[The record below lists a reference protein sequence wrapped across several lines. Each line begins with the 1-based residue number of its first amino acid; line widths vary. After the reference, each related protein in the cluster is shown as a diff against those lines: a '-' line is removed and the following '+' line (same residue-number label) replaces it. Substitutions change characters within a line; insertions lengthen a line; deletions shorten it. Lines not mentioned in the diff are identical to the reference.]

1 MGKRLPANRST
12 TQGQGS
18 TPSLLDIIDS
28 SRVIAETACD
38 AIITISEDSTILF
51 VNRATSNI
59 FGYTAEELIGSE
71 LTMLMPEYLRHLHRA
86 GLANYLATGKNHISW
101 EAVEL
106 PGLHKTGR
114 QLALELSFGEF
125 QKDGHRF
132 FTGIARDITRRKQDE
147 QRLNVQHSITEI
159 LASASSLDEAAPK
172 VLMAVAT
179 HLGWHFAAFWSVQS
193 QSNELHSIAKWRDES
208 CDGTAEFAEVSSH
221 SRVGGDQ
228 SFPTRIWE
236 SKKPLWAADFGSDES
251 FPRAAVAARGNL
263 NSAFGFPVIAAAA
276 VVGVI
281 ELFSEKNEEPDL
293 ATLATL
299 VSIGSQVGQFI
310 ERVNAETERREVL
323 TRAQEARREAEALTE
338 QLAALQKVTD
348 AALGHLTLDAL
359 LAESLKRIREVLHV
373 DTVAI
378 LLLEL
383 EENELVAWAAQG
395 LEEEVELGVR
405 IPAGRGF
412 AGRIVASAKPIIIS
426 EVENA
431 DLFNPLL
438 REKGIKSLLGVPM
451 MIQGRPIG
459 VMHVGAFKHTRF
471 KEEQVRLLQAA
482 ADRIALAVENA
493 RLYQVEQIAR
503 AEAETANRA
512 KDEFLTIL
520 SHELR
525 TPLTPIIGWVHMMEN
540 GILADG
546 DSKRALGIINK
557 NAANLK
563 RLINDLLDMSAVL
576 SGKMRIEQTS
586 VTLAP
591 VLDESI
597 ETMRSFAREA
607 KVELKLELSDGVRS
621 VTVTGDRGR
630 LSQSFCNVIHNAIK
644 FSPARGEVTVTA
656 DATPSEAI
664 VTIQD
669 QGEGIPTD
677 FLPHVF
683 ERFRQADGSRTRSY
697 GGLGLGLSLVKS
709 FVTVHGGT
717 IEATSDGMG
726 KGSTFII
733 TLPREGMA
741 RQVSEKISKPLKS
754 KAGDMVR
761 ILIVEDEPDTLE
773 MLDASFRSRGF
784 ETIACGSAS
793 EALACIGRQQFD
805 ILISDIAM
813 PEMDGLQLMRD
824 LRARPELATVPAIA
838 LTGYASQTDA
848 KAAISA
854 GFDLHLSKPID
865 PSDLVAAVNN
875 LMALRRRRKGLT
887 QFEASSS
894 ESSL

>member
-1 MGKRLPANRST
+1 VGISLAANSST
-12 TQGQGS
+12 TNIPGS
-18 TPSLLDIIDS
+18 TASLLDIVES
-28 SRVIAETACD
+28 SRIIAETASD
-38 AIITISEDSTILF
+38 AIITIDEKSTILF

-59 FGYTAEELIGSE
+59 FGYTAEELIGSD
-71 LTMLMPEYLRHLHRA
+71 LTILMPEYLRHLHRA
-86 GLANYLATGKNHISW
+86 GLDNYLTTGQKHISW

-106 PGLHKTGR
+106 PGLHKSGR

-132 FTGIARDITRRKQDE
+132 FTGIARDITRRKRDE
-147 QRLNVQHSITEI
+147 QRLKVQHSITAI
-159 LASASSLDEAAPK
+159 LANASSLDEAAPR
-172 VLMAVAT
+172 LLSAIAT
-179 HLGWHFAAFWSVQS
+179 DLGWQFAAFWSVQS
-193 QSNELHSIAKWRDES
+193 QLNELHSIATWRDEL
-208 CDGTAEFAEVSSH
+208 CAGTAEFAEASSH
-221 SRVGGDQ
+221 SRVGDDQ
-228 SFPTRIWE
+228 SLPARIWA
-236 SKKPLWAADFGSDES
+236 SRKPLWVDDFGADES
-251 FPRAAVAARGNL
+251 FPRAAIAARGSL
-263 NSAFGFPVIAAAA
+263 RTAFGFPVISADA
-276 VVGVI
+276 VVAVI
-281 ELFSEKNEEPDL
+281 ELFSEQNEEPD
-293 ATLATL
+293 ATMLTTL

-310 ERVNAETERREVL
+310 ERVNAETDRREVL

-348 AALGHLTLDAL
+348 AALGHLSLKDL
-359 LAESLKRIREVLHV
+359 LAESLKRISEVLHV

-378 LLLEL
+378 LLLER

-405 IPAGRGF
+405 IPVGRGF
-412 AGRIVASAKPIIIS
+412 AGNIVAKAKPIIIS

-438 REKGIKSLLGVPM
+438 REKGIKSLLGVPL
-451 MIQGRPIG
+451 MIEGSPIG
-459 VMHVGAFKHTRF
+459 VLHVGAFKHRDF
-471 KEEQVRLLQAA
+471 KDEEVRLLQSA
-482 ADRIALAVENA
+482 ADRIALAIENA
-493 RLYQVEQIAR
+493 RLYQFEQTAR

-525 TPLTPIIGWVHMMEN
+525 TPLTPIIGWVHMMES

-546 DSKRALGIINK
+546 DSHRALEVIGR

-563 RLINDLLDMSAVL
+563 RLISDLLDMSAVL

-586 VTLAP
+586 VALAS

-597 ETMRSFAREA
+597 ETMRPFAHDA
-607 KVELKLELSDGVRS
+607 GVDLKLQVSEEARS

-630 LSQSFCNVIHNAIK
+630 LSQSFCNVIHNATK
-644 FSPARGEVTVTA
+644 FSPAQAVVTVSLK
-656 DATPSEAI
+656 ATDSDAI
-664 VTIQD
+664 VTIED
-669 QGEGIPTD
+669 EGEGIPTD

-717 IEATSDGMG
+717 IEASSDGLG
-726 KGSTFII
+726 QGSTFTI

-741 RQVSEKISKPLKS
+741 GHASETTSTPSKRT
-754 KAGDMVR
+754 AGDSVR

-784 ETIACGSAS
+784 DTIACGSAA
-793 EALACIGRQQFD
+793 EALECIGRKQFD

-813 PEMDGLQLMRD
+813 PEMDGLQLIRD

-865 PSDLVAAVNN
+865 PSDLLAAVNN
-875 LMALRRRRKGLT
+875 LIALRRRRK
-887 QFEASSS
+887 SSDS
-894 ESSL
+894 V